1 MPLSVIH
8 LSQVLSIGLDRSCGS
23 SVLYFATSLEILIRE
38 CLKCLA
44 ELKANLPRNTT
55 IVTVVKPAPDTPY
68 PPTTTATN
76 TRTPPR
82 PVHPPTTT
90 ATNTR
95 TPPRPVHPPTTTAT
109 NTRTPPRPVHPPN
122 TTTTTTTGPKESV
135 NNCSFSYHN
144 NGFQSGELGAKNCN
158 IKGTLSVQLPT
169 NTQKNVKT
177 IGIKVRHNKFK
188 KSRVLSF
195 WKSKMELFTINLDIP
210 PNSNVKKNLP
220 FTIVI
225 PPEILKSIKIAPNQR
240 MMEFELIAML
250 DGKEDASVL
259 VPMYLHDLPKK
270 VINSSWST
278 DLYRVF
284 LDNHF
289 SPNTNYGLIVITPRA
304 QVNRLI
310 VGIKEYYS
318 LPNAPFQKRYIV
330 RNIIDG
336 STFIKLN
343 QRTAG
348 TCTEVGSKVKE
359 SLFLIPSSNPML
371 YDFSKRS
378 KIKVYHMI
386 KVKIFLEGRDEIK
399 LKRQCFVV
407 P

>member
-1 MPLSVIH
+1 MTRVIYKYYY
-8 LSQVLSIGLDRSCGS
+8 VCERCNERID
-23 SVLYFATSLEILIRE
+23 IRK

-44 ELKANLPRNTT
+44 ELKANLPRSTT
-55 IVTVVKPAPDTPY
+55 IETVARPAPDTP
-68 PPTTTATN
+68 TTTATT

-82 PVHPPTTT
+82 PVHPPT
-90 ATNTR
+90 
-95 TPPRPVHPPTTTAT
+95 
-109 NTRTPPRPVHPPN
+109 

-135 NNCSFSYHN
+135 NNCGFSYDN

-158 IKGTLSVQLPT
+158 IKGTLQLPT
-169 NTQKNVKT
+169 NTQKNVKK
-177 IGIKVRHNKFK
+177 IGIKVRHNYCEELLFTKVRHNKFM

-195 WKSKMELFTINLDIP
+195 WKSKMDLFTN
-210 PNSNVKKNLP
+210 NLP
-220 FTIVI
+220 FTIDI

-240 MMEFELIAML
+240 RMEFELIAML
-250 DGKEDASVL
+250 DGKEDTSVL
-259 VPMYLHDLPKK
+259 VPTYLHNSPKK
-270 VINSSWST
+270 VINPSWST
-278 DLYRVF
+278 DLYRVD

-289 SPNTNYGLIVITPRA
+289 SPNTNYGHIVIAPRA

-318 LPNAPFQKRYIV
+318 LSNAPFQKRYIV

-336 STFIKLN
+336 SKFITLTPK
-343 QRTAG
+343 TVG

-359 SLFLIPSSNPML
+359 SLFLIPSSNSML
-371 YDFSKRS
+371 YDFSKHS
-378 KIKVYHMI
+378 ETKVYHMI
-386 KVKIFLEGRDEIK
+386 KVKIFLEGKDEIK

>member
-1 MPLSVIH
+1 MTRVIYKYYY
-8 LSQVLSIGLDRSCGS
+8 VCERCNERID
-23 SVLYFATSLEILIRE
+23 IRE

-55 IVTVVKPAPDTPY
+55 IVTVVRPAPDTPY
-68 PPTTTATN
+68 PPTTTATTTRTPPRPLTTTATT

-82 PVHPPTTT
+82 PVHPPT
-90 ATNTR
+90 
-95 TPPRPVHPPTTTAT
+95 
-109 NTRTPPRPVHPPN
+109 

-177 IGIKVRHNKFK
+177 IGIKVRHNKFM

-195 WKSKMELFTINLDIP
+195 WNLFT
-210 PNSNVKKNLP
+210 NSKVKKNLP

-250 DGKEDASVL
+250 DGKEDTSVW
-259 VPMYLHDLPKK
+259 VPMYLHDSPKK
-270 VINSSWST
+270 VINPSWST

-289 SPNTNYGLIVITPRA
+289 SPNTNYGHIVIAPRA

-318 LPNAPFQKRYIV
+318 LSNAPFQKRYIV

-336 STFIKLN
+336 STFITLN
-343 QRTAG
+343 QRTVG

-359 SLFLIPSSNPML
+359 SLFLIPSSNSML

-378 KIKVYHMI
+378 ETKVYHMI
-386 KVKIFLEGRDEIK
+386 K
-399 LKRQCFVV
+399 
-407 P
+407 